1 MEWTCLHRPNVV
13 DAFIDALFVAHFAL
27 GEDLGDRA
35 TVDRHATGAGI
46 DPDALDRAFAD
57 GSALRDLHRMEAPGA
72 EFGVRAKPSW
82 LVAEPWSR
90 VCCPLPGSRSWRRT
104 GYGTNE
110 GLPGDIPVVEGCR
123 LLVLDEPMYQ
133 RSWNADRF
141 FPLLPG
147 TADRPASCPPTRRG
161 PGSPVPRSATGPAG
175 LPDSVNPAVTARPPG
190 VGVRTWSALS
200 DKECAGVL
208 SQLLNIF
215 LVITELR
222 RSVITGDHRRP
233 G

>member
-82 LVAEPWSR
+82 LVAGRWSR

-110 GLPGDIPVVEGCR
+110 GLPGDIPWWRDAACSCWTSR
-123 LLVLDEPMYQ
+123 CI
-133 RSWNADRF
+133 NAV
-141 FPLLPG
+141 G
-147 TADRPASCPPTRRG
+147 TPTGSSRCSRVRPS
-161 PGSPVPRSATGPAG
+161 
-175 LPDSVNPAVTARPPG
+175 
-190 VGVRTWSALS
+190 
-200 DKECAGVL
+200 
-208 SQLLNIF
+208 
-215 LVITELR
+215 
-222 RSVITGDHRRP
+222 
-233 G
+233 